1 VVGEDLG
8 TVPRRVRK
16 MLGERAVF
24 GSTVLWF
31 ERDDDGALV
40 PPEKWRAEA
49 VASVT
54 THDLP
59 TAAGFLTGEHV
70 RVRAGLG
77 LLNDPDAEAANSA
90 RERAEMAELLAA
102 KGLASTGPLA
112 EQIVALHELLAL
124 SPSRVLLAALGDA
137 VGDLRQPNMPGT
149 VDEYP
154 NWRLPVAD
162 GEGRILSRDEICDSP
177 GAARLAAALQ
187 LDPPTGPAAVTKSH
201 GARQES
207 S

>member
-1 VVGEDLG
+1 
-8 TVPRRVRK
+8 
-16 MLGERAVF
+16 M
-24 GSTVLWF
+24 
-31 ERDDDGALV
+31 
-40 PPEKWRAEA
+40 
-49 VASVT
+49 
-54 THDLP
+54 
-59 TAAGFLTGEHV
+59 
-70 RVRAGLG
+70 
-77 LLNDPDAEAANSA
+77 
-90 RERAEMAELLAA
+90 
-102 KGLASTGPLA
+102 
-112 EQIVALHELLAL
+112 ALHELLAL

-162 GEGRILSRDEICDSP
+162 GDGRMLSRDEICTSP

-187 LDPPTGPAAVTKSH
+187 LSPPAAPAAVPVTVTKSH